1 MRVFVKNQRNE
12 PLMPCS
18 NKKAR
23 QLLKD
28 KKAEIILYNPF
39 TIRLLYATGET
50 NQEINIGVEL
60 DKFNANSV
68 NKFTLIR

>member
-1 MRVFVKNQRNE
+1 
-12 PLMPCS
+12 MPCS

-28 KKAEIILYNPF
+28 KKAEIITYNPF

-50 NQEINIGVEL
+50 NQEVNIALINVLLKNVE
-60 DKFNANSV
+60 SV
-68 NKFTLIR
+68 